1 MLFNYK
7 ARNNQNEIIEGIIEA
22 PNEQTAVELVEE
34 KGYQVFLLEAR
45 KKESIFHLEL
55 AFLER
60 VKTKDLVVFSRQL
73 SVMVSA
79 NLPLVQS
86 LRILVKQT
94 TNPLFKRAISEI
106 ADDVEGGEKLSQ
118 SLAHYPKIFTDF
130 FVAMVRSG
138 ETSGRLDEV
147 LNYLAD
153 EQEKDYDLI
162 SKIKGAMI
170 YPIFIV
176 TGLVVVGAVMMIF
189 VIPKL
194 TDVLKESG
202 GELPFSTRLLIST
215 SDFMKNYWW
224 VLVMGIIAIF
234 FGLRFYLK
242 TRTGRHT
249 YDFLRLKLP
258 VFGQLFKRIYMI
270 RMSRSLATL
279 MTGGVPLT
287 QALEIVSDIVGNS
300 VFRDILSNTIKEVK
314 DGRPMTSVFG
324 VSKDIPIMFSQMISV
339 GEQTG
344 KLTVILEKLADFYS
358 REVDNIVTNLVSLI
372 EPLIMVVLG
381 VAVGIMVAAIIM
393 PMYNMASSF

>member
-1 MLFNYK
+1 MLLNYK
-7 ARNNQNEIIEGIIEA
+7 AKNSKNEIIEGIIEA
-22 PNEQTAVELVEE
+22 PTEETAVELIEE
-34 KGYQVFLLEAR
+34 KGYEVFSLEER
-45 KKESIFHLEL
+45 KKESLLHIEL
-55 AFLER
+55 DFLER

-94 TNPLFKRAISEI
+94 TNPLFKKAISEI

-118 SLAHYPKIFTDF
+118 SLSHYPKIFSNF

-147 LNYLAD
+147 LNYLAE

-176 TGLVVVGAVMMIF
+176 SGLLVVGAVMMVF

-202 GELPFSTRLLIST
+202 GELPLSTRLLIGT
-215 SDFMKNYWW
+215 SDFMKNYWYI
-224 VLVMGIIAIF
+224 LVVIILAIF

-242 TRTGRHT
+242 TSGGKHNW
-249 YDFLRLKLP
+249 DFLRLKLP
-258 VFGQLFKRIYMI
+258 VFGKLFKRIYMV

-287 QALEIVSDIVGNS
+287 QALEIVSDVVGNS
-300 VFRDILSNTIKEVK
+300 VFQDILGKTIKEVR

-324 VSKDIPIMFSQMISV
+324 ASKDMPIMFSQMISV

-344 KLTVILEKLADFYS
+344 KLTVILDKLADFYS
-358 REVDNIVTNLVSLI
+358 REVDNIVTNLVSLL
-372 EPLIMVVLG
+372 EPIIMVVLG
-381 VAVGIMVAAIIM
+381 IAVGIMVAAIIM